1 MIIPLRT
8 IYRNLKKIKKTGDV
22 KHRGGNGRISK
33 ITQKAAREIGQYI
46 RRKPT
51 ITTKFI
57 AAKLEDVGVNVS
69 CSTVSRYLT
78 SHGYKNALPLA
89 TPMLTP
95 AHKHKRIEWAQNHMN
110 DDWQNTLF
118 SHHLLPIYLRPYSE
132 LKNIYEIDSER
143 TWLEQKENIIT
154 KLLPPLYKLVMR
166 QLSSYSATQ
175 GIMDGKFYTKILERQ
190 IPEVYSMLGDSWRL
204 QQDNDPKHTSRVAK
218 EFLKNNVPERN
229 TELRRPKNLNELDVF
244 LHEEWVK
251 IPNNLLI
258 NLVNSM
264 PQRCREVIDRNGE
277 RIPY

>member
-1 MIIPLRT
+1 MPLSKQETQRQTILQFWRQGIRTAAKIHSLTKIPLRT

-51 ITTKFI
+51 ITAKFI

-69 CSTVSRYLT
+69 RSTVSSDETAFQLFRNTVRHWYKKQRPIRPIPKDRSKIFAWGGFCIRGKT
-78 SHGYKNALPLA
+78 S
-89 TPMLTP
+89 
-95 AHKHKRIEWAQNHMN
+95 
-110 DDWQNTLF
+110 LF
-118 SHHLLPIYLRPYSE
+118 CFR
-132 LKNIYEIDSER
+132 
-143 TWLEQKENIIT
+143 
-154 KLLPPLYKLVMR
+154 
-166 QLSSYSATQ
+166 

-218 EFLKNNVPERN
+218 EFLKNNVPEVMDWPSNSPDLNPIENLWAIVKRN

-244 LHEEWVK
+244 
-251 IPNNLLI
+251 
-258 NLVNSM
+258 
-264 PQRCREVIDRNGE
+264 
-277 RIPY
+277 